1 MAGSKSVSTPAVPEE
16 SKYPVK
22 ELAKNYAVFG
32 TSYEI
37 VYTALKLDGKE
48 EYTVSEARKIV
59 DNFKKEVR

>member
-1 MAGSKSVSTPAVPEE
+1 MAGSKSVSTPAVPE

-22 ELAKNYAVFG
+22 ELAKNCAVFDA
-32 TSYEI
+32 SYEI